1 MQGVQSE
8 LGMDA
13 LGQIMNILVH
23 EETEVYSEIEVYSET
38 ALSEWRLFRCFKQ
51 RYDIIVFIL

>member
-1 MQGVQSE
+1 MQGVESE

-38 ALSEWRLFRCFKQ
+38 ALSEWRLVRCFKQ
-51 RYDIIVFIL
+51 SYDIIVFIL